1 MKKIVLLT
9 NDNSLKKELTDVIP
23 KDFKVE
29 VNVPVAKN
37 SVIFFDLDTM
47 RAALIRE
54 LSVTPI

>member
-37 SVIFFDLDTM
+37 SVIF
-47 RAALIRE
+47 LIWI
-54 LSVTPI
+54 P